1 VDARTS
7 ESLPRRSAGIA
18 RCVLR
23 ETLTDRI
30 MMVAAGLAFFS
41 AFALLPAIAAI
52 GFVYGGLVDQEV
64 LHSQLDRLS
73 GIVPD
78 ETIALL
84 AEFLTTIP
92 AGLGF
97 GLSLGLNLLIVLW
110 TVQRSASGIITALNF
125 VYDLDEK
132 RSRVRREATAL
143 AIAFGGLLFLF
154 AALFLIAI
162 APLFLA
168 TMDGTPARLLDW
180 ARWPVL
186 GALYL
191 IALSLLYRFGPC
203 HDDASWTGI
212 GWGPPVATAI
222 WLVASALF
230 ALYLAWGE
238 GWGQFY
244 GTATA
249 VMVLMAWMFISA
261 LAVMIGAEVNEQ
273 IAERRAGHEGS
284 GLREA
289 LDRHERGS
297 T

>member
-1 VDARTS
+1 MDARTS
-7 ESLPRRSAGIA
+7 ETLPQRTAGIA

-41 AFALLPAIAAI
+41 GFALLPAIAAI

-64 LHSQLDRLS
+64 LQSQLDRLS
-73 GIVPD
+73 GVVPD

-84 AEFLTTIP
+84 TEFLTTIP

-110 TVQRSASGIITALNF
+110 TVQRTASGIITALNF
-125 VYDLDEK
+125 VYGLDEK
-132 RSRVRREATAL
+132 RSRVRREAVAL
-143 AIAFGGLLFLF
+143 GIAFGGLLFLF
-154 AALFLIAI
+154 VALFLIAV

-168 TMDGTPARLLDW
+168 AMDDGVGRILDL
-180 ARWPVL
+180 ARWPFL
-186 GALYL
+186 GLLYL
-191 IALSLLYRFGPC
+191 LALSLLYRFGPC
-203 HDDASWTGI
+203 HDEASWTGI

-222 WLVASALF
+222 WLSASALF
-230 ALYLAWGE
+230 ALYLAWGD

-249 VMVLMAWMFISA
+249 VMVLMAWLFISA

-273 IAERRAGHEGS
+273 IAERRGAHQGGD
-284 GLREA
+284 LRHT
-289 LDRHERGS
+289 LDRHERLS